1 MDTPADDRT
10 RATLLARLRAADGS
24 AEWNAAWE
32 RFFARYHGLIRAWCA
47 GKGLS
52 DADADEVVSR
62 VLLVLSRRMAE
73 FDYDP
78 SRRFRGWLHTVV
90 VNEVRGHLGRR
101 NSRPGDYGRGGED
114 PQPETPDP
122 AAEADQLAEAIDG
135 QREVLRLALDRVRAR
150 VEARTWDVFRRTAID
165 GDDAAAVAE
174 ATGMSV
180 LAVYKAKSR
189 TLDLLRVEVRALL
202 PD

>member
-1 MDTPADDRT
+1 MHTSSDDRT
-10 RATLLARLRAADGS
+10 RATLLAKLRAADGS

-32 RFFARYHGLIRAWCA
+32 RFYARYHGLIRTWCV
-47 GKGLS
+47 GKGLT

-90 VNEVRGHLGRR
+90 VNEVRGCLGRR
-101 NSRPGDYGRGGED
+101 ASRSGDYATGGEEAL
-114 PQPETPDP
+114 PEVVDP
-122 AAEADQLAEAIDG
+122 AAEAQELADTIDG
-135 QREVLRLALDRVRAR
+135 QREVLRVALDRVRGR
-150 VEARTWDVFRRTAID
+150 VEPRTWEVFRRTAID
-165 GDDAAAVAE
+165 GDDAAAVA
-174 ATGMSV
+174 ADAGMTL

-189 TLDLLRVEVRALL
+189 TLDLLREEVRALL
-202 PD
+202 AD

>member
-10 RATLLARLRAADGS
+10 RATLLARLRAAEGS

-32 RFFARYHGLIRAWCA
+32 RFFARYHGLIRHWCV

-90 VNEVRGHLGRR
+90 VNEVRWHLGRR
-101 NSRPGDYGRGGED
+101 AARPGDYAAGGAE
-114 PQPETPDP
+114 PFPEVPDP
-122 AAEADQLAEAIDG
+122 AADAAQLADALDDK
-135 QREVLRLALDRVRAR
+135 REVLRTALDRVRRR
-150 VEARTWDVFRRTAID
+150 VEPHTWEVFRRTAID
-165 GDDAAAVAE
+165 GDAAATVA
-174 ATGMSV
+174 AAAGMTL

-189 TLDLLRVEVRALL
+189 TLDLLRAEVQALL
-202 PD
+202 PG